1 MCSAPDETSS
11 KTEKK
16 EKPGW
21 NVGEGE
27 SRNRC
32 GVYCQGKSMARSKK
46 SKAPAATPPN
56 QQTSVGAS
64 PVALLID
71 GENVI
76 APDLIAPILVEAS
89 KMGSVVIRQVYG
101 NWASPSMSPWKSM
114 MIQHAL
120 ERMGDVPTSA
130 GRNAT
135 DIALVIGA
143 MDLLYRGMR
152 HFCLVA
158 GDSDYVPLVLR
169 LRQEG
174 CTVLGIGM
182 PNASHALREAC
193 TRFLTTEQLTPQ
205 PVLPS
210 PSLSAPPAPTGER
223 SFEELLVLLTT
234 AYHQVAKAGG
244 NEWVL
249 LAVLGKALR
258 DHYPTFQ
265 NTYGK
270 KKLSALL
277 DQYPDLFEQRLRTA
291 GQGQTAEVRLRE
303 KRG

>member
-1 MCSAPDETSS
+1 
-11 KTEKK
+11 
-16 EKPGW
+16 
-21 NVGEGE
+21 
-27 SRNRC
+27 
-32 GVYCQGKSMARSKK
+32 MARSKK
-46 SKAPAATPPN
+46 SKTPPATLPN
-56 QQTSVGAS
+56 QQHALAAS

-76 APDLIAPILVEAS
+76 APELITPILGEAG

-101 NWASPSMSPWKSM
+101 NWAAPSMNPWKDM
-114 MIQHAL
+114 MTHHAL
-120 ERMGDVPTSA
+120 ERMGNVPPSA

-143 MDLLYRGMR
+143 MDLLYRGVR
-152 HFCLVA
+152 LFCLVA

-182 PNASHALREAC
+182 PNASHALQEVC
-193 TRFLTTEQLTPQ
+193 NRFLTTDQLTPQ
-205 PVLPS
+205 PVLPKPTLSS
-210 PSLSAPPAPTGER
+210 PPPSTVTRSL
-223 SFEELLVLLTT
+223 EELQALLTN

-258 DHYPTFQ
+258 DHGPTFQ
-265 NTYGK
+265 TTYGK
-270 KKLSALL
+270 KKLSALIG
-277 DQYPDLFEQRLRTA
+277 QYPDLFETRLRKA
-291 GQGQTAEVRLRE
+291 GQGQIAEVRIRE
-303 KRG
+303 LSG

>member
-1 MCSAPDETSS
+1 
-11 KTEKK
+11 
-16 EKPGW
+16 
-21 NVGEGE
+21 
-27 SRNRC
+27 
-32 GVYCQGKSMARSKK
+32 
-46 SKAPAATPPN
+46 
-56 QQTSVGAS
+56 
-64 PVALLID
+64 
-71 GENVI
+71 
-76 APDLIAPILVEAS
+76 
-89 KMGSVVIRQVYG
+89 MGSVVIRQVYG
-101 NWASPSMSPWKSM
+101 NWAAPSMAPWKHM

-143 MDLLYRGMR
+143 MDLLYRGVR

-158 GDSDYVPLVLR
+158 GDSDYLPLVLR

-193 TRFLTTEQLTPQ
+193 TRFLTTEQLAPQ
-205 PVLPS
+205 PVPSSPS
-210 PSLSAPPAPTGER
+210 PPLLLHRKEAQST
-223 SFEELLVLLTT
+223 EELPALLTT
-234 AYHQVAKAGG
+234 AFHQVAKEGG

-258 DHYPTFQ
+258 DHSATFQ

-303 KRG
+303 QHY

>member
-1 MCSAPDETSS
+1 VCSASDEPSS

-21 NVGEGE
+21 NAGEGE
-27 SRNRC
+27 PKPFWSLLS
-32 GVYCQGKSMARSKK
+32 GEEHARSKK
-46 SKAPAATPPN
+46 SKAPAATPSS
-56 QQTSVGAS
+56 QQTTVGAS

-76 APDLIAPILVEAS
+76 APELIAPILVEAS

-101 NWASPSMSPWKSM
+101 NWASPSMTHWKDM
-114 MIQHAL
+114 MLQHAL
-120 ERMGDVPTSA
+120 ERMGQVPSSA

-143 MDLLYRGMR
+143 MDLLYRGAR

-174 CTVLGIGM
+174 CSVLGIGL

-193 TRFLTTEQLTPQ
+193 TRFLATEQLTPQ

-210 PSLSAPPAPTGER
+210 PSLSAAPTPTRAR
-223 SFEELLVLLTT
+223 SSEELSALLTA
-234 AYHQVAKAGG
+234 AYHQVAKADG
-244 NEWVL
+244 NDWVL

-258 DHYPTFQ
+258 DHSPTFQ

-291 GQGQTAEVRLRE
+291 GRGQTAEVRLRE